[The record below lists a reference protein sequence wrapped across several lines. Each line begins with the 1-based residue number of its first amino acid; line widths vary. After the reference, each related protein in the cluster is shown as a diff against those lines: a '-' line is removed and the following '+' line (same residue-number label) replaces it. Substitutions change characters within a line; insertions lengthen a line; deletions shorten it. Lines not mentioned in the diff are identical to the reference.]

1 MHRALVVDTPYA
13 KPELFH
19 VTHMGRTDSAEIRTP
34 RPFKATALQ
43 FTAARTLH
51 RIVIM
56 NGTPDPSTPAISTS
70 DTPASPPHPNACTS
84 QALNKPG
91 VSYGARIEGIAIEY
105 SLHPV
110 DVALGIAGVLSNIA
124 GPHAGLVDSSGGRV
138 KPHLSLLRIGST
150 ASRLHLLERRLFH
163 PLRTRANWLRQ
174 SASSHSRRL
183 ADIWTFASGAPTSGV
198 MKHGDLPDF
207 FRQRRDHANEGQEKL
222 FTERGLDPQVFDE
235 MGLTGSMMYFGRGGN
250 PVRSTPGAVHLP
262 SMFFEGTSLD
272 KVATALNESIH
283 REALLMMPVGGV
295 FDAFYKPSQSDE
307 TLARNLAA
315 LLRGHDSEFAPLHP
329 DQGPGTFEHARVN
342 LWAAMSLERL
352 GEILQD
358 DASPWNGL
366 YAQCLLWDGSTG
378 RPTQDKMY
386 KAVKEWRHY
395 DHLVHDL
402 LERRCFGSIQMQSR
416 IPIPPDYQQR
426 FQKTQNEYLG
436 LLEEIVPRENSH
448 IAHFCDL
455 PERLMWVFLQ
465 FQREK
470 EEFWCGKAAFTTAL
484 YAARMHATMLKQARE
499 MSNVRDLLKGA
510 EQVAAI
516 LSRKGPCKVRD
527 LQRSCNK
534 RSADSFRPVLDLLQ
548 QQGRVRVDPDN
559 RLQLI
564 GQS

>member
-1 MHRALVVDTPYA
+1 M
-13 KPELFH
+13 
-19 VTHMGRTDSAEIRTP
+19 TDSPAP
-34 RPFKATALQ
+34 TASALP
-43 FTAARTLH
+43 TSDA
-51 RIVIM
+51 
-56 NGTPDPSTPAISTS
+56 PAIPPVTS
-70 DTPASPPHPNACTS
+70 ASTS

-91 VSYGARIEGIAIEY
+91 VSYGAYIEGIAIEY

-110 DVALGIAGVLSNIA
+110 DVAIGIAGVLTNIA
-124 GPHAGLVDSSGGRV
+124 GPHAGLVDSGGGRV

-150 ASRLHLLERRLFH
+150 AFRLHLLERRLFH
-163 PLRTRANWLRQ
+163 PLRTRADWLRQ

-183 ADIWTFASGAPTSGV
+183 ADMWTFTGGAPPSGG
-198 MKHGDLPDF
+198 MKCGDLPDF
-207 FRQRRDHANEGQEKL
+207 FRQRRDKANEGQEML
-222 FTERGLDPQVFDE
+222 FTERGLNPQMFDE
-235 MGLTGSMMYFGRGGN
+235 MSLTGSMMYLGRGGN
-250 PVRSTPGAVHLP
+250 PVRSSPGAVHLP
-262 SMFFEGTSLD
+262 SFFFEGTSLD

-283 REALLMMPVGGV
+283 REALLLMPVGGV
-295 FDAFYKPSQSDE
+295 FDSFHKLSPKDE
-307 TLARNLAA
+307 TLARNLVA
-315 LLRGHDSEFAPLHP
+315 LLRGHDAEFDPLHP

-342 LWAAMSLERL
+342 LWASLSLERL
-352 GEILQD
+352 GDTLQD
-358 DASPWNGL
+358 EASPWNGL
-366 YAQCLLWDGSTG
+366 YDQCLLWDGSTG

-484 YAARMHATMLKQARE
+484 YAARMHTAILKKARE
-499 MSNVRDLLKGA
+499 MYTLRTLLKSA
-510 EQVAAI
+510 EQVTAI

-564 GQS
+564 GQY

>member
-1 MHRALVVDTPYA
+1 M
-13 KPELFH
+13 
-19 VTHMGRTDSAEIRTP
+19 SA
-34 RPFKATALQ
+34 
-43 FTAARTLH
+43 
-51 RIVIM
+51 
-56 NGTPDPSTPAISTS
+56 SPASSTS
-70 DTPASPPHPNACTS
+70 ALPTSDKPAAPPVPSAGAS
-84 QALNKPG
+84 QVLTKPG
-91 VSYGARIEGIAIEY
+91 VSYGRHIEGIAIEFC
-105 SLHPV
+105 LHPV
-110 DVALGIAGVLSNIA
+110 DVAIGIAGVLTNIA

-150 ASRLHLLERRLFH
+150 TSRLHLLERRLFH

-183 ADIWTFASGAPTSGV
+183 ADIWTFTSGAPLSGG

-207 FRQRRDHANEGQEKL
+207 FRQRRDKANEEQEKL

-235 MGLTGSMMYFGRGGN
+235 MSLTGSMMYFGRGGI
-250 PVRSTPGAVHLP
+250 PVRSSPGAVHLP
-262 SMFFEGTSLD
+262 SVFFEGTSLD

-283 REALLMMPVGGV
+283 REALLLMPAGGI
-295 FDAFYKPSQSDE
+295 FDPFHKLSSKDE
-307 TLARNLAA
+307 TLARDLVP
-315 LLRGHDSEFAPLHP
+315 LLRGHDAEFAPLHP
-329 DQGPGTFEHARVN
+329 DQGPGTFEHTRVN

-352 GEILQD
+352 SDTLQD
-358 DASPWNGL
+358 DSSPWNAL
-366 YAQCLLWDGSTG
+366 YDHCLLWDGSTG
-378 RPTQDKMY
+378 MATQDKKY
-386 KAVKEWRHY
+386 KAVKEWQRY

-402 LERRCFGSIQMQSR
+402 LDRRCFGLIQMQSR
-416 IPIPPDYQQR
+416 IPIPPDYQER
-426 FQKTQNEYLG
+426 FQSTQNSYLEA
-436 LLEEIVPRENSH
+436 LEEILPRDNSL
-448 IAHFCDL
+448 IAQFCDL

-465 FQREK
+465 FHREK

-510 EQVAAI
+510 EQVTAI

-548 QQGRVRVDPDN
+548 QQGRVRVDLDN